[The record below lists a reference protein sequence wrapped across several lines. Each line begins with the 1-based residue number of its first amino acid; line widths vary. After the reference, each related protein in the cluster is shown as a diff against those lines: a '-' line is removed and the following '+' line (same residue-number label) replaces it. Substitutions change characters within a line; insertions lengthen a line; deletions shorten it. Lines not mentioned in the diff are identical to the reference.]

1 MTLEFPA
8 STYPTDLFKQTT
20 PDETQEL
27 SSGPK
32 FRTVWKG
39 SLTRSEIYERMLP
52 DNLTCAL
59 RIDGPADSAIV
70 LNNKG
75 NVRIITGE
83 KTDTVSYTHLTLPTK
98 A

>member
-70 LNNKG
+70 LNN
-75 NVRIITGE
+75 
-83 KTDTVSYTHLTLPTK
+83 
-98 A
+98 